1 MVKHDVGRWVV
12 VRAASFIEIFYE
24 KKGKISRGKMWRERD
39 LANCSSLH
47 RRRSIEKLGGKESNT
62 RRDLWLQI
70 GEFFFSFRESLTM
83 TTCVSRFCTR
93 QHSLFFIFIFPLFH
107 LVTFYFSQRQG
118 DLLFPSD
125 SHVHLQVVLTYG
137 KEKEKM
143 ITQSLGYNNNG
154 HIVPLWI
161 SRLFSL
167 HYRRVYTLNVYTVT
181 SDFVLFFF
189 EILSTGSIET
199 ESPRVSK

>member
-70 GEFFFSFRESLTM
+70 GEFFLLSGVLDDDNMREPILYTPTFTFFYFYPLPFSNFLFFATSGGPPFPLRFTCPFAGRFDLWKEKGKDDYTVLGRGGDIIIMGISFHCESL
-83 TTCVSRFCTR
+83 
-93 QHSLFFIFIFPLFH
+93 
-107 LVTFYFSQRQG
+107 
-118 DLLFPSD
+118 D
-125 SHVHLQVVLTYG
+125 SFLS
-137 KEKEKM
+137 
-143 ITQSLGYNNNG
+143 ITA
-154 HIVPLWI
+154 
-161 SRLFSL
+161 
-167 HYRRVYTLNVYTVT
+167 
-181 SDFVLFFF
+181 
-189 EILSTGSIET
+189 ESI
-199 ESPRVSK
+199 R

>member
-93 QHSLFFIFIFPLFH
+93 QHSLFFIFIPFH

-189 EILSTGSIET
+189 EILSAGSIET